1 MPDKLENWTESVET
15 YVLEVIFN
23 RRQGNRAD
31 ILRGVLHGL
40 SQIFESAVKL
50 RRLLYDTRILRDR
63 TLGVQVIAIG
73 NLTVGGTGKTPVVE
87 KFARALQNQGRK
99 VAILSRGY
107 RSKPVP
113 FWVRL
118 KRKILLQE
126 DVTPPRIVS
135 DGKSLL
141 LDSQSAGDEPYM
153 LAANLKDVIVLV
165 DKDRVKAGRYAIERF
180 GCDTLLLDDGFQ
192 YWKLQGR
199 RTDIVLI
206 DSQQPWGNNFM
217 LPRGILREPP
227 KHLKRADTVFIT
239 KSDGNTEV
247 LRKQIDKFN
256 PTARIIE
263 CVHHPL
269 YFEDCYNGEKVSL
282 DFIKGKKIAAF
293 SGIAQPES
301 FENSLINLGGQLV
314 YSKRYADHH
323 RFSQQ
328 EILNVIN
335 RSKIRQAEVILT
347 TQKDAVRISRL
358 DRRDLR
364 IFFMRVEIKIIDG
377 ANNFEDCL
385 NKICFTDLPQQIVKP
400 KQSMSNNTPV
410 SPQFV
415 SQVQNIKEDLK

>member
-1 MPDKLENWTESVET
+1 MVDWYQNFTESVET

-31 ILRGVLHGL
+31 ALRGVLHGL
-40 SQIFESAVKL
+40 SRVFESAIKL
-50 RRLLYDTRILRDR
+50 RRSLYDMRIMRDR

-87 KFARALQNQGRK
+87 KFARALKNQGRK

-107 RSKPVP
+107 RSKPAP
-113 FWVRL
+113 FWVRM
-118 KRKILLQE
+118 KRKMLFQE

-135 DGKSLL
+135 DGSSLL
-141 LDSQSAGDEPYM
+141 LDSASAGDEPFM
-153 LAANLKDVIVLV
+153 LATNLKDVIVLV
-165 DKDRVKAGRYAIERF
+165 DKDRVKAGRYAIERY

-206 DSQQPWGNNFM
+206 DSQQPWGNSFL

-227 KHLKRADTVFIT
+227 RHLRRAHTVFIT
-239 KSDGNTEV
+239 KCDGQTEP
-247 LRKQIDKFN
+247 LRKEIHRLN

-269 YFEDCYNGEKVSL
+269 YFEDCFTGERVDLDYLNGR
-282 DFIKGKKIAAF
+282 KIAAF

-301 FENSLINLGGQLV
+301 FENSLINLGGNLV
-314 YSKRYADHH
+314 YTKRYADHH

-347 TQKDAVRISRL
+347 TQKDAVRIARL
-358 DRRDLR
+358 DRRDLP
-364 IFFMRVEIKIIDG
+364 ILFMRVEIKIISG
-377 ANNFEDCL
+377 ANNFDDCVR
-385 NKICFTDLPQQIVKP
+385 KICFIDPNRPQSRMTPIPQSSDSTGTDIPQ
-400 KQSMSNNTPV
+400 N
-410 SPQFV
+410 
-415 SQVQNIKEDLK
+415 

>member
-1 MPDKLENWTESVET
+1 MPDKLDSWTESVET

-31 ILRGVLHGL
+31 LLRGVLHAL
-40 SQIFESAVKL
+40 SKIFESAVKL
-50 RRLLYDTRILRDR
+50 RRILYDIRILRDR

-87 KFARALQNQGRK
+87 KFARSLKNQGRK

-113 FWVRL
+113 LWVRL
-118 KRKILLQE
+118 RRKILLQE

-165 DKDRVKAGRYAIERF
+165 DKDRVKAGRFAIERF

-239 KSDGNTEV
+239 KSDGDTKI
-247 LRKQIDKFN
+247 LQDQIGKLN

-269 YFEDCYNGEKVSL
+269 YFEDCYNGEQISL

-377 ANNFEDCL
+377 ANNFDDCL
-385 NKICFTDLPQQIVKP
+385 NKICFT
-400 KQSMSNNTPV
+400 
-410 SPQFV
+410 
-415 SQVQNIKEDLK
+415 E